1 MPKDLETVPM
11 RFLAARVVS
20 ILTVAVLVG
29 CTETSTPPQP
39 TANEVPAV
47 EEPSTWEIVEEEN
60 LNEAQVAQRDRALA
74 ARDALMGKL
83 KKRLMEV
90 VSTDGLPA
98 AIAVC
103 KGDAPRLAKE
113 VSKERALSIG
123 RTSHRLRN
131 TANQPPAWAKALVE
145 DKIAD
150 PTYLTSRD
158 SLAALLPIPTGPMCL
173 NCHGP
178 EDGIAADVKKAL
190 NEQYPDDQA
199 TGFEEDDLRGW
210 FWVEVRTH

>member
-1 MPKDLETVPM
+1 M

-20 ILTVAVLVG
+20 ILTLAVLVG

-39 TANEVPAV
+39 TANEAPSV
-47 EEPSTWEIVEEEN
+47 EEPSTWETVEEEN

-83 KKRLMEV
+83 KKRLIEV
-90 VSTDGLPA
+90 VSTDGFPA
-98 AIAVC
+98 AITVC
-103 KGDAPRLAKE
+103 KEDAPRLAKE
-113 VSKERALSIG
+113 VSKEQALSIG

-150 PTYLTSRD
+150 PTYLTSQD
-158 SLAALLPIPTGPMCL
+158 SLAALLPIRTGPICL
-173 NCHGP
+173 SCHGP
-178 EDGIAADVKKAL
+178 EDGIAADVMKAL

-199 TGFEEDDLRGW
+199 TGFEEGDLRGW